1 MFGSYDDKKGACASL
16 YQICGDKRLGSGTSV
31 NGGVMEKECTSIL
44 KEFFSLKRDG

>member
-16 YQICGDKRLGSGTSV
+16 YQICGDKRLGSSTSV

-44 KEFFSLKRDG
+44 KEFFSLKRHS